1 MRMEN
6 LNYLLSWVCAVCE
19 VFLCYCMVDEYT
31 GSSFIKNHK
40 VYSIICTLLIG
51 TLLAYNR
58 NTEVLV
64 SWSMIVLESLL
75 MILSLIVRK
84 VRNRLLKFSIIFLYN
99 TYIGLM
105 QLAIVFLILIT
116 SERSVYS
123 IYFSFGPMRNIC
135 YWISLAI
142 TFIFYKFSS
151 TYERKENTLDAY
163 KWILLADGIAGIA
176 ILINNQNRL
185 LELGRYRSIETTF
198 FLLLFICAN
207 CFGIV
212 WGVKNASV
220 KSKLQLLEY
229 KDSLMEENY
238 KEIESIYKNCAYTQ
252 HDMKNHLIVLSN
264 YCDKGEIEKCSQYIN
279 NILEPLEKV
288 HQYINFKDDIISI
301 ILNYKL
307 EAASSKGIHVETDI
321 DCIEDLGI
329 EDHDLCSIISNLV
342 DNAIEACEDPFCIDK
357 VIKIGIKN
365 LSDII
370 IIRVSNTYSPH
381 LNKKRSKAGKFQLHG
396 FGKNAVRDKVK
407 KYGGRV
413 EFSADDKYYH
423 ALITI
428 CRD

>member
-1 MRMEN
+1 MRMET

-40 VYSIICTLLIG
+40 VYSIVCTLLMG

-58 NTEVLV
+58 NTGILV
-64 SWSMIVLESLL
+64 SWIMILMESLW
-75 MILSLIVRK
+75 MILSLVIRK
-84 VRNRLLKFSIIFLYN
+84 ARNRLLKFSIIFLYN
-99 TYIGLM
+99 TYIGLI
-105 QLAIVFLILIT
+105 QLTIAFFVLIT
-116 SERSVYS
+116 SERSVDS
-123 IYFSFGPMRNIC
+123 IYFSFGSIRNVC
-135 YWISLAI
+135 YWVSLAI
-142 TFIFYKFSS
+142 MFIFYMISS
-151 TYERKENTLDAY
+151 AYERKENILDAY
-163 KWILLADGIAGIA
+163 KWIFLTDGIAGIA

-212 WGVKNASV
+212 WGLKNASV

-413 EFSADDKYYH
+413 EFSTDDKYYH

-428 CRD
+428 FRD